1 MAKGKALR
9 DLLEYFITKG
19 SDYFDAPRVGGGRS
33 RDPSMYTPYSKTK
46 HRDSPFSFTVEGK
59 KLGNLIEPDVISPS
73 DIQGKTLYFTAGDR
87 TSNQRLIEKVND
99 YLLKDPKTT
108 YGGPEYKDQ
117 VNRGVWAS
125 EPTAMRA
132 KENAFKE
139 GFERGEDILTA
150 YMPMGER
157 SGDFSKHMAEVY
169 GEMLRV
175 SPIGSNSGVIF
186 DDIIAK
192 TFPKLKDIPSF
203 SNKDKFVDWMTGL
216 SGGKRA
222 QLLKLFDT
230 GVMKE
235 LGVPDVSA
243 ARFAVTNPD
252 LVKSDALSVG
262 YRFGVPKPNA
272 SIVKSTDH
280 PSYGANLPRAENT
293 KSMKFEGE
301 LPFIIGARDTALP
314 KAAVKDQLLP
324 LPKEITS
331 YMMNPRLRQT
341 VDQQFVD
348 EASTYLDLLKT
359 AGKSEADLYT
369 RSLLDAFIRG
379 N

>member
-1 MAKGKALR
+1 MVKQAVK
-9 DLLEYFITKG
+9 DLLEYFITRG
-19 SDYFDAPRVGGGRS
+19 SDFFSPPRVGGGRA
-33 RDPSMYTPYSKTK
+33 RDPAMYTPFSKTK
-46 HRDSPFSFTVEGK
+46 HQDSPFNFTVEGR
-59 KLGNLIEPDVISPS
+59 KLGNLNVPSLISPS

-99 YLLKDPKTT
+99 YLLENPKSTF
-108 YGGPEYKDQ
+108 GGPEYKDQ
-117 VNRGVWAS
+117 INRGVWAS
-125 EPTAMRA
+125 EPTAMKA

-139 GFERGEDILTA
+139 GVERGEDILTA

-175 SPIGSNSGVIF
+175 SPIGSNSGIIF

-192 TFPKLKDIPSF
+192 TFPKMKDIPSF
-203 SNKDKFVDWMTGL
+203 SNKDQFVDWMVGL

-230 GVMKE
+230 GAMKN

-243 ARFAVTNPD
+243 ARFAVTNPE
-252 LVKSDALSVG
+252 LIKSDALSVG
-262 YRFGVPKPNA
+262 YRFGVPEPNA
-272 SIVKSTDH
+272 SMVKSTDH
-280 PSYGANLPRAENT
+280 PSYGANLPRAEGT
-293 KSMKFEGE
+293 TSMKFEGE

-314 KAAVKDQLLP
+314 KAAVKNQLLP

-348 EASTYLDLLKT
+348 EAETYLDLLKT
-359 AGKSEADLYT
+359 AGKTEADLYT
-369 RSLLDAFIRG
+369 RSLLDEFMKA